1 MMNMNYISGFFDA
14 DGSITL
20 SVMGKREFRT
30 VKIDFTNTKK
40 SILLEIQEYL
50 KNNYGINT
58 CISTKPAKK
67 ENHSVSYTLS
77 AVYNNAYKL
86 CELLDSHHPMKKHR
100 INTVLKYQKLVT
112 RRNGQYTKQQK
123 NRKLA
128 FERLFFWTIFQ

>member
-50 KNNYGINT
+50 K
-58 CISTKPAKK
+58 KM
-67 ENHSVSYTLS
+67 E
-77 AVYNNAYKL
+77 
-86 CELLDSHHPMKKHR
+86 EKKH
-100 INTVLKYQKLVT
+100 
-112 RRNGQYTKQQK
+112 
-123 NRKLA
+123 
-128 FERLFFWTIFQ
+128 